1 VHDTIDLEDRG
12 VPSVF
17 VATVE
22 FVSGA
27 DAQAKALGATPN
39 AVYVEHPIQDRTDAE
54 MKGIADRAVE
64 AIVASLIAAGEP
76 SDRKVRG

>member
-1 VHDTIDLEDRG
+1 MHDTVDLEDRG
-12 VPSVF
+12 LPSVF

-27 DAQAKALGATPN
+27 DAQAKALVAEAS
-39 AVYVEHPIQDRTDAE
+39 AVYVEHPIQDRTDEE

-64 AIVASLIAAGEP
+64 AVVKAIV
-76 SDRKVRG
+76 DRR

>member
-1 VHDTIDLEDRG
+1 MHDTADLEARG

-22 FVSGA
+22 FVDGAIAQARSLGA
-27 DAQAKALGATPN
+27 DPA

-54 MKGIADRAVE
+54 MTALADRAIDE
-64 AIVASLIAAGEP
+64 IIANL
-76 SDRKVRG
+76 VREDG

>member
-1 VHDTIDLEDRG
+1 VHDTVDLEDRG
-12 VPSVF
+12 LPSVF

-27 DAQAKALGATPN
+27 DAQARALGAEAS

-54 MKGIADRAVE
+54 MRGIADRAVE
-64 AIVASLIAAGEP
+64 EIARTIVEA
-76 SDRKVRG
+76 RVRETD